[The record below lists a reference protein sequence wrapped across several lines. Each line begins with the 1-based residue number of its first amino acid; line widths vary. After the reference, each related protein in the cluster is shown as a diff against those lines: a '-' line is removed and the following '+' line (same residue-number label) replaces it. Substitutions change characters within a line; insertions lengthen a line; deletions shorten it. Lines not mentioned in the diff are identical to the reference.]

1 MNALRIGIVGA
12 RRARQGLG
20 PFVARDL
27 ATLGAEV
34 THVLG
39 RTEESARAAATEIAG
54 QTSVEPFPL
63 LDPDE
68 FDAAPLDAVCV
79 LTPRGHHLEWVERA
93 LAAGR
98 HVLVEKPVLWHGPD
112 TAEGSGWRA
121 RVDDLGGRFARRGL
135 VLAVNA
141 QWPWTLPAFAALH
154 GTSAE
159 TPRSLEMGLAPA
171 SEGRA
176 MLGDALPHPLSLALA
191 LRPDLERL
199 TSCTFDLDGAA
210 RCEVRAELAGER
222 GPLSLRVE
230 LSGRDLGGA
239 RAAWYAVDGRRA
251 DRCVRERDYA
261 LFLRDGARVVDLA
274 DPLRERLRAFLAEV
288 GHAEAAGRP
297 ARELDPRP
305 GRAAGLLEA
314 IDAAFPDQGSSAL

>member
-1 MNALRIGIVGA
+1 MDALRIGIVGA

-20 PFVARDL
+20 PFIARDL
-27 ATLGAEV
+27 VARGAEV

-39 RTEESARAAATEIAG
+39 RTAESARAAAAGIAG
-54 QTSVEPFPL
+54 LTKVEPVPL
-63 LDPDE
+63 TDADE
-68 FDAAPLDAVCV
+68 FDAAPLDAVCI

-98 HVLVEKPVLWHGPD
+98 HVLVEKPFLWHGPD
-112 TAEGSGWRA
+112 AAEGPGWRA
-121 RVDDLGGRFARRGL
+121 RVDDLGRKFAQRGL

-154 GTSAE
+154 GALDE

-191 LRPDLERL
+191 LRSDLERL
-199 TSCTFDLDGAA
+199 DSCSFDLDGAA
-210 RCEVRAELAGER
+210 RCTVRAELSGAR
-222 GPLSLRVE
+222 GTFSLRVE
-230 LSGRDLGGA
+230 LVGRDLGGA
-239 RAAWYAVDGRRA
+239 RAAWYAVDGRRV
-251 DRCVRERDYA
+251 DRCVRDRDYA
-261 LFLRDGARVVDLA
+261 LFLRDGVSIVDLA
-274 DPLRERLRAFLAEV
+274 DPLGERLGAFLAEV
-288 GHAEAAGRP
+288 EGAEASGRP

-314 IDAAFPDQGSSAL
+314 IDAAFPDQDSGAL

>member
-1 MNALRIGIVGA
+1 MTGLRIGIVGA

-27 ATLGAEV
+27 AALGAAV

-39 RTEESARAAATEIAG
+39 RTEESARAAATEIAHH
-54 QTSVEPFPL
+54 TAVEPAPL

-98 HVLVEKPVLWHGPD
+98 HVLVEKPVLWYGPD
-112 TAEGSGWRA
+112 TAEGPGWRA
-121 RVDDLGGRFARRGL
+121 RVDDLGERFARRGL

-154 GTSAE
+154 GTPDE

-210 RCEVRAELAGER
+210 RCTLRAALAGER

-230 LSGRDLGGA
+230 LLGRDLGGA
-239 RAAWYAVDGRRA
+239 RAAWYAVDGLRA

-274 DPLRERLRAFLAEV
+274 DPLRERLGAFLEEV
-288 GHAEAAGRP
+288 GRAEAAGRP

-314 IDAAFPDQGSSAL
+314 IDAAFPGQSSSAL